1 MTSRIPSPTDPDA
14 RVLYLTREGC
24 HLCDEA
30 LPVVR
35 AEADRAGSTVEVRD
49 IDEDPALLADWDHD
63 VPVIIVDGAV
73 HARYRVDAA
82 ALRTAL
88 AKRPLWRRLGRRCA
102 APHDPPTHGGPR
114 LSRGGPRCRSA
125 SAHFLLR
132 RWWRVFRRSLRCF
145 FFDMRLRRFLTTEP
159 MGASVLQA

>member
-1 MTSRIPSPTDPDA
+1 MTTPHIPRPTDPDA

-24 HLCDEA
+24 HLCEEA

-49 IDEDPALLADWDHD
+49 IDEDPQLRTDWDHD

-82 ALRTAL
+82 ALRSTL
-88 AKRPLWRRLGRRCA
+88 RRRPWWRRLTGRA
-102 APHDPPTHGGPR
+102 
-114 LSRGGPRCRSA
+114 
-125 SAHFLLR
+125 
-132 RWWRVFRRSLRCF
+132 
-145 FFDMRLRRFLTTEP
+145 
-159 MGASVLQA
+159 